1 MARVKPPQERRREE
15 RQRTR
20 LRSGK
25 IVNLDGRFVVECQF
39 IDIAPHG
46 AKIRV
51 REALYLPERFWL
63 FDYHYARALL
73 ARLAWRKRREFS
85 VEFIIDPTVIPLDE
99 ERLAHLAGKYYSL

>member
-51 REALYLPERFWL
+51 REGPIPAGTILAL
-63 FDYHYARALL
+63 
-73 ARLAWRKRREFS
+73 
-85 VEFIIDPTVIPLDE
+85 
-99 ERLAHLAGKYYSL
+99 